1 MTNFSAMSAA
11 APPRGG
17 APEFLHRLESLRG
30 IAALM
35 VAGWHSLAVF
45 VAAGWSAAFIDTIRI
60 FTNGHAAVTLF
71 FVLSGLVLGGSLLRS
86 SGHPGLVY
94 STFAIRRVLRICPAF
109 WAGTCCIAAYM
120 IWIDSPPRYP
130 EFVSSWFASHWQEP
144 INWQFFLR
152 NFLFLDHHLNV
163 PSWTLRAELVCSL
176 ALPLLFFLSLGRS
189 WRWRA
194 GILLGLILLS
204 LVGSGNLSSW
214 LFMFYLGYLVPSG
227 GSMLI
232 DRLKSLPWLG
242 KLLAPIA
249 FLLLCLAMTLLGNS
263 PRWQN
268 LLEGVAAAV
277 FISGLLY
284 GPELTAY
291 QVLDWRPVRFY
302 GRISYSFYLYHM
314 VCLYV
319 TARCFLALIPG
330 RFLAGNVV
338 LAVLGLLFFST
349 ALATFVGWGSQVWVE
364 RPGINISKKLC
375 SFLNQGGPT
384 RRAVETKRRY
394 DQEPAEKLD

>member
-1 MTNFSAMSAA
+1 
-11 APPRGG
+11 
-17 APEFLHRLESLRG
+17 
-30 IAALM
+30 M
-35 VAGWHSLAVF
+35 VAGWHSLAVL

-71 FVLSGLVLGGSLLRS
+71 FVLSGLVLGGSLRRS
-86 SGHPGLVY
+86 TGQPWLVY

-120 IWIDSPPRYP
+120 IWIDSPLRYP

-144 INWQFFLR
+144 INWEFFLR

-176 ALPLLFFLSLGRS
+176 ALPSLFFLSRGRS

-194 GILLGLILLS
+194 AILLGLILLS
-204 LVGSGNLSSW
+204 FVGRGNLSAW
-214 LFMFYLGYLVPSG
+214 PFMFYLGYLVPSG
-227 GSMLI
+227 GRMLI
-232 DRLKSLPWLG
+232 DRIRSLPWLG
-242 KLLAPIA
+242 KILAPLT
-249 FLLLCLAMTLLGNS
+249 FLLLCLAMTLLGTL

-268 LLEGVAAAV
+268 LLEGLAAAV
-277 FISGLLY
+277 FISALLY
-284 GPELTAY
+284 GPELSAY
-291 QVLDWRPVRFY
+291 RVLDWRLVRFY

-314 VCLYV
+314 VCLYI
-319 TARCFLALIPG
+319 TAKCFLALIPDH
-330 RFLAGNVV
+330 FLASNV
-338 LAVLGLLFFST
+338 LLGGLGLLFFST

-364 RPGINISKKLC
+364 RPGINISKQLC
-375 SFLNQGGPT
+375 GLLTQGVST
-384 RRAVETKRRY
+384 RRSIQTKRRY